1 MSSRTFDFS
10 IGEYYHIYSRG
21 VEKRKIFLDGNDS
34 KRFTSLLY
42 VANSE
47 KSIHLSDHKNK
58 TLPEIKRGV
67 PLVAVGAWCLMPN
80 HFHLL
85 LKEIREGGIAIF
97 MQRIFTAFTMYFNKK
112 YERTGALFAGP
123 FKSRHVADDRYIKK
137 LISYL
142 HLNAAELFDPHWKD
156 GRGNIEIIEKRL
168 IEYPYSSLSDFLGH
182 ERPERK
188 ILGNSIFELFDTIPT
203 LKEIVDEANSYYI
216 EHPESDSKARP

>member
-1 MSSRTFDFS
+1 MERGEPMVE
-10 IGEYYHIYSRG
+10 IGAY
-21 VEKRKIFLDGNDS
+21 
-34 KRFTSLLY
+34 T
-42 VANSE
+42 
-47 KSIHLSDHKNK
+47 
-58 TLPEIKRGV
+58 
-67 PLVAVGAWCLMPN
+67 LMPN

-123 FKSRHVADDRYIKK
+123 FKSRHAADDRYIKK

-142 HLNAAELFDPHWKD
+142 HLNATELFGPHRKD

-168 IEYPYSSLSDFLGH
+168 IEYPYSSLSDFLGY

-203 LKEIVDEANSYYI
+203 LKEMVDDANSYYI
-216 EHPESDSKARP
+216 EHPENDSK